1 MAIKAV
7 IFDWGGTLTPWHN
20 VDLTKLWLGYAS
32 IYDPTNADSLAEKL
46 NQGEASRWLRQFDSK
61 GEIGTG
67 VLDELFFEAGVDT
80 SSAKHHKALENYFIG
95 WDPYTYTDPDATQ
108 LLEAL
113 RGHGIKTAVLS
124 NTMWP
129 RSHHESVLERDGVL
143 QLFDYSLFT
152 SESATGKPH
161 RSVFADV
168 LYNLDVSAQEAAFV
182 GDRLFDD
189 IHGAQCVGMRGIWI
203 PHSNIPASQSSD
215 LGITPAATVQKLG
228 EVLEVVINWNN
239 QEL

>member
-7 IFDWGGTLTPWHN
+7 VFDWGGTLTPWHN
-20 VDLTKLWLGYAS
+20 VDLTQLWLGYS
-32 IYDPTNADSLAEKL
+32 SVYDPANAESLAASL
-46 NQGEASRWLRQFDSK
+46 TQGEASRWLRQFDTN

-67 VLDELFFEAGVDT
+67 VLEELFLEAGVDT
-80 SSAKHHKALENYFIG
+80 SSSLHHQALENYFLG
-95 WDPYTYTDPDATQ
+95 WDPHTYSDPDAIE

-129 RSHHESVLERDGVL
+129 RSHHESVLKRDGL
-143 QLFDYSLFT
+143 LHLFDYSLFT
-152 SESATGKPH
+152 SETTTGKPH

-168 LYNLDVSAQEAAFV
+168 LYNLDVAAEEAAFV

-189 IHGAQCVGMRGIWI
+189 IHGSQSIGMRGIWI

-215 LGITPAATVQKLG
+215 LGITPAATAERLG
-228 EVLEVVINWNN
+228 EVLEIVTSWNS
-239 QEL
+239 Q